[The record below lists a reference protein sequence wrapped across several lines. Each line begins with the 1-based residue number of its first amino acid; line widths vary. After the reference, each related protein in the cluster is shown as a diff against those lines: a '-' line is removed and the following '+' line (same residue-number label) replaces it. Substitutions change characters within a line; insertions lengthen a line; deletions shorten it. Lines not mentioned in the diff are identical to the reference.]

1 MWRRL
6 LLGLALTGWSAAQPV
21 PPLPYR
27 AAGLNDRQAAR
38 FLLQRLTYGPQPG
51 QLEVVLH
58 TGLEKWVEGQL
69 DGVASEEEVDARLAD
84 LPCLNMRDGEERTAY
99 VSRNRMV
106 ELAEQDALKKWTE
119 GSERSRQIYEA
130 RLRDFKE
137 ARGLSSY
144 DDLFDEL
151 RYQKL
156 VRCRYA
162 NNQLR
167 EILTDFWFNH
177 FNVAA
182 LNDNV
187 RINVLSYERDILRPQ
202 ALGSFLAMLHGTS
215 QHPAMLYYLD
225 NAQSSAPA
233 AARTTLN
240 VRYEAAPKED
250 QEGLR
255 QGQPLKRKNG
265 GLNENYAREVMELH
279 TLGVEGGYTQ
289 KDVSELARC
298 LSGWTVLYPEAK
310 NDNLRTL
317 IEPGAELGYEQ
328 RGDFLFRADWH
339 DAESKTLLGQNVAAG
354 GGREEGEQALQILA
368 RHPSTAR
375 FLARKLAQRFVCD
388 EPDEAL
394 VARMAQA
401 YLDSQGQIRPV
412 LVTLLASPEFWSE
425 ASRPSKVKSPLEY
438 FISCLRCCEAELQF
452 DRGHFY
458 WLQRMGEPLYACA
471 PPTGYSEDSRSWV
484 STSSLVNRLN
494 FATQLS
500 QNRIKG
506 VVVDWNRYLAQGQS
520 PDLSL
525 RALLLPERSLE
536 DDSLSA
542 KKLLNGGDG
551 YPPQRKWFRNPKPA
565 DYEQR
570 RRQVWAS
577 KIAGVLLASPEF
589 QYR

>member
-21 PPLPYR
+21 PTLPYR
-27 AAGLNDRQAAR
+27 AAGLSDRQAAR
-38 FLLQRLTYGPQPG
+38 FLLQRLTYGPLPG

-58 TGLEKWVEGQL
+58 TGLEKWLEVQL
-69 DGVASEEEVDARLAD
+69 DGAASEKEVEARLAD
-84 LPCLNMRDGEERTAY
+84 LPSLSMRDGEERTAY
-99 VSRNRMV
+99 VSRNRMM
-106 ELAEQDALKKWTE
+106 EMAEQDALKKWTE

-130 RLRDFKE
+130 RLREFKE
-137 ARGLSSY
+137 ARGLSTY

-202 ALGSFLAMLHGTS
+202 ALGSFPLMLRGTS

-233 AARTTLN
+233 SARTTLN

-250 QEGLR
+250 QESLR

-317 IEPGAELGYEQ
+317 IEPGEELGYEQ

-339 DAESKTLLGQNVAAG
+339 DAESKSLLGQNVAAG

-388 EPDEAL
+388 DPSAVL
-394 VARMAQA
+394 VERMAQA
-401 YLDSQGQIRPV
+401 YLDGQGQIRPV
-412 LVTLLASPEFWSE
+412 LVTLLESPEFWSE
-425 ASRPSKVKSPLEY
+425 AARPSKVKSPLEY
-438 FISCLRCCEAELQF
+438 FVSCLRCCDAELQF

-471 PPTGYSEDSRSWV
+471 PPTGYSEDSRSWIT
-484 STSSLVNRLN
+484 TSSLVNRLN

-500 QNRIKG
+500 HNRIQG
-506 VVVDWNRYLAQGQS
+506 VVVNWSRYLSQGQT
-520 PDLSL
+520 PDRSL
-525 RALLLPERSLE
+525 RELLLPEHTGQDESLT
-536 DDSLSA
+536 A

-551 YPPQRKWFRNPKPA
+551 YPPQRKWFRNLKPA

-577 KIAGVLLASPEF
+577 KVAGVLLASPEF